1 MNKKIFMIIITS
13 ITILCI
19 IAGTFYHF
27 RYTMS
32 GVVNVGKNISK
43 AVRNGFK
50 SGEDWDFDMDFDE
63 DFDADSDDTILPSKH
78 TFTNPLADFDSIA
91 IKGNVMGISI
101 KRGNRFE
108 ISGSYNKDPLKP
120 SFGVSGG
127 TLKVSQPGYKRKLVT
142 NGNCKIEITV
152 PFGTNL
158 DTVDINVDV
167 GAVSV
172 EGVDLDQATINT
184 DVGAIAFKNVEFRDL
199 TANSDVGAISLELL
213 HPVSEYTIEAKS
225 DVGAIQV
232 NNSNVKRRYSQTG
245 SSNKRITIKTDVGGI
260 EVK

>member
-13 ITILCI
+13 ITVVCI

-32 GVVNVGKNISK
+32 DVADIGKNISK
-43 AVRNGFK
+43 SVKRSFK
-50 SGEDWDFDMDFDE
+50 SDRDFNWDDDF
-63 DFDADSDDTILPSKH
+63 DFDADTDESISPDKH
-78 TFTNPLADFDSIA
+78 NFTNQLSDFDSIA
-91 IKGNVMGISI
+91 IKGHVMGISI

-108 ISGSYNKDPLKP
+108 ISGSYNKTPLKP
-120 SFGVSGG
+120 SFSVSGG
-127 TLKVSQPGYKRKLVT
+127 TLKVSQPDYKRKLVT
-142 NGNCKIEITV
+142 NGNCKIEITL

-167 GAVSV
+167 GAVSI

-184 DVGAIAFKNVEFRDL
+184 DVGAIAFENVEFQEL
-199 TANSDVGAISLELL
+199 TANSDVGAVSLELL
-213 HPVSEYTIEAKS
+213 HPVSEYTIDAKS
-225 DVGAIQV
+225 DVGGIHV

-245 SSNKRITIKTDVGGI
+245 SSGKRITIRTDVGGI